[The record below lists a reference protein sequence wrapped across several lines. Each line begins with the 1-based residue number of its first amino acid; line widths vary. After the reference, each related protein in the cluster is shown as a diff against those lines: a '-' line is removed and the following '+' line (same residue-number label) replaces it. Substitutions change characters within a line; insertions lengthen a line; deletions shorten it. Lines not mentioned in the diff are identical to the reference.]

1 MTAARVRASSQ
12 RPPQVNAIVRQL
24 GEAMDDDQLPHEIS
38 VAVVY
43 VDEHLMELEAVVGAG
58 RWSGCASAY
67 TVFDAIATFAGAL
80 QRFAD
85 GVDSQAEFVAGA
97 DNGGGLVALRFY
109 RVDRAGH
116 VVCHVR
122 LATGGLPQDHRAEEV
137 CRLSI
142 EVPAETWAVVQF
154 ARQLGELVR
163 TQAGKA
169 SLQV

>member
-1 MTAARVRASSQ
+1 VSTTFAGF
-12 RPPQVNAIVRQL
+12 
-24 GEAMDDDQLPHEIS
+24 GEAMDDDQLPHEIT

-43 VDEHLMELEAVVGAG
+43 VDEHLIELEVVVGAG
-58 RWSGCASAY
+58 RWCGCASAY
-67 TVFDAIATFAGAL
+67 TVSEAIATFAGAL
-80 QRFAD
+80 QRFAE

-116 VVCHVR
+116 VACHVR
-122 LATGGLPQDHRAEEV
+122 IAAGRLPQNHRPEEV

-142 EVPAETWAVVQF
+142 EVAAETWAVVQF
-154 ARQLGELVR
+154 ARQLGELAR